1 MHGVQ
6 ILIAFTASKMLSY
19 TILELKEK
27 DDGKNHTV
35 VNILSASGPQYLK
48 VFIGIF
54 VARLAVYPKKKEAD
68 TLTSSAFDIRL
79 HVCLQVLCLGSC

>member
-27 DDGKNHTV
+27 DDGKR
-35 VNILSASGPQYLK
+35 I
-48 VFIGIF
+48 
-54 VARLAVYPKKKEAD
+54 
-68 TLTSSAFDIRL
+68 IR
-79 HVCLQVLCLGSC
+79 